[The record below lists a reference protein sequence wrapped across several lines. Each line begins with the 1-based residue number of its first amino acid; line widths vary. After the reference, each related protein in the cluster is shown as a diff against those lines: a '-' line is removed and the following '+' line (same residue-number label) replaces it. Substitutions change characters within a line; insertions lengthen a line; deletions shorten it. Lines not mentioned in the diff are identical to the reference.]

1 MHHGGVAGVGL
12 GGGGLCCGI
21 HARDCIGPGRG
32 GGRQEAGALRPDRNP
47 ARVLQQK
54 GQEHDSVEENEE
66 AEYAQRKLLGE
77 SVRAA

>member
-32 GGRQEAGALRPDRNP
+32 GGAGAGGFYDG
-47 ARVLQQK
+47 AWRVGLAWGASGQK
-54 GQEHDSVEENEE
+54 GQQDDAMDQDED
-66 AEYAQRKLLGE
+66 AEDAHG
-77 SVRAA
+77 